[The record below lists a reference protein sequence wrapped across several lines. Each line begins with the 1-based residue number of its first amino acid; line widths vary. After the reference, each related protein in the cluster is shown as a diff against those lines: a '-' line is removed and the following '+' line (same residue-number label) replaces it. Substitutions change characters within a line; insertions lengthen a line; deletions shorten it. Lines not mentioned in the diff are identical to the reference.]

1 MPLQRYLN
9 TLIPT
14 FADRTAPTTPNLSTH
29 DVSTVSQSHLTTL
42 PSTTHRS
49 LNQLTV
55 SVSTPVHPL
64 RLKPFSESA
73 FFASLKANGSP
84 LPFKST
90 AKRKEFYERWLRTR
104 AFGMWLTAQ
113 EEVVDKV
120 LATPF
125 PSAVSIKSS
134 LGP

>member
-14 FADRTAPTTPNLSTH
+14 FADRTAPSTPNLS
-29 DVSTVSQSHLTTL
+29 STNLSSTATPRTSTL
-42 PSTTHRS
+42 PTHVNRAF
-49 LNQLTV
+49 NKLTV
-55 SVSTPVHPL
+55 SVETSTPTQTTL
-64 RLKPFSESA
+64 RLKPFSEAA
-73 FFASLKANGSP
+73 FLASLKANGAP

-104 AFGMWLTAQ
+104 AFGLWLAAQ

-125 PSAVSIKSS
+125 PSAMSVKGS
-134 LGP
+134 